1 MSSRNPGK
9 GQQEAAQASSTG
21 FDASDIVEDIQ
32 YHIEAGVTSKAMA
45 KVQNKAQNKTSKAA
59 AKARAGKEPKH
70 DGGAPSSLTEQAYQA
85 IKEKV
90 ITLYFLPGQ
99 YLNEG
104 AICKLL
110 NLGRTPVHQALQRL
124 QLEGL
129 IDVVPRKG
137 VIIQPDSISQ
147 VLEFLD
153 ARLAV
158 EGEIARLAAE
168 RATETDS
175 KELQQILD
183 DRSRSDNGASAI
195 DAFVECD
202 RAFHSKVSEISRN
215 RVLGDFA
222 KSLHERCT
230 RSWYLHLWQ
239 TLDTEGS
246 DKQHRRILKAIKA
259 HDGDGATK
267 AMREHLTS
275 LRERVASLQNSTARG
290 MWHANRARHD
300 ISG

>member
-1 MSSRNPGK
+1 MGDGRNDGAGGEK
-9 GQQEAAQASSTG
+9 AGSTG
-21 FDASDIVEDIQ
+21 LGGSDIAQDIQHDTQVED
-32 YHIEAGVTSKAMA
+32 TSAAMA
-45 KVQNKAQNKTSKAA
+45 KAQKSKATV
-59 AKARAGKEPKH
+59 KARTGKKPER
-70 DGGAPSSLTEQAYQA
+70 DGAAASLTEQAYQA

-147 VLEFLD
+147 ILEFLD

-158 EGEIARLAAE
+158 EGEIARLAAG
-168 RATETDS
+168 RATEADAR
-175 KELQQILD
+175 ELQQILD
-183 DRSRSDNGASAI
+183 DHSRTDNGASAI

-202 RAFHSKVSEISRN
+202 RAFHTRISELSGN
-215 RVLGDFA
+215 RALGDFA

-239 TLDTEGS
+239 TLDTAGS

-259 HDGDGATK
+259 QDGDGAAK
-267 AMREHLTS
+267 AMRDHLTS
-275 LRERVASLQNSTARG
+275 LRERVANLQNSTARG
-290 MWHANRARHD
+290 MWHGNRARHD